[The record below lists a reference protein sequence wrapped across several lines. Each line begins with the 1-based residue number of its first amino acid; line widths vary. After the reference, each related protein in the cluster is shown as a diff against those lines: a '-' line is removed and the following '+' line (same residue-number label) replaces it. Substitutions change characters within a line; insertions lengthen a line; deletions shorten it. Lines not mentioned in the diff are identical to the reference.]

1 MIFGRKKKLPMNKPI
16 PVPPPLADWTG
27 QEVHVAPSDANRQA
41 RNDAR
46 IERIKLVLQERRL
59 PTPRRQALE
68 DELKK
73 RAAIRVIQGEV

>member
-1 MIFGRKKKLPMNKPI
+1 MIFGRKKKLPMDKPI
-16 PVPPPLADWTG
+16 PNPPPLAEWTG
-27 QEVHVAPSDANRQA
+27 QEVYVNPSDSNRAA

-46 IERIKLVLQERRL
+46 IERIKLVLQEKKL